1 MGTTEEPVTVTD
13 NHDGQTASFRDKLG
27 VLLPHARRHVGV
39 ISLGLILAL
48 LATTVTLATPLATK
62 HVLDSLGTNA
72 SLSGPVTLLVA
83 LLVVGTIA
91 GLTQSFLLGRLA
103 EHIVLDARRSLIHR
117 FLSSRIEQ
125 VQRFRTG
132 ELVTRVTS
140 DTVLLRSAASSAIVQ
155 FVNGTVS
162 LVGTIAL
169 MAVLDWQLLLTT
181 LASVVVIGALFA
193 VLLPR
198 VGKATEQAQQ
208 AIGNLGAGLE
218 GRLRA
223 LRTVKSSRAEAREIA
238 RVTRHAED
246 SARHSVRSVWYSAL
260 IDATASGGTQLALIV
275 VLGLGAWRVSSGDLA
290 VSTLVAFLLYAL
302 NIVEPIMTLGDAFTS
317 LQTGLAAAARI
328 HETADMVPEDTTATP
343 AVAPVPASPAAPV
356 LALRDVTARYL
367 DAPAPALS
375 EISLEIPRRGHT
387 ALVGPSGAGKTTV
400 LSLLLRLINPVSGHL
415 ELDGRPYDTW
425 SIDEVRSRFAYVEQE
440 TPVIPGTIRDNV
452 LFRADDATDDE
463 AWAALEAVHLAD
475 KVRELP
481 GELEADVMESTLSG
495 GERQRLAVA
504 RALVRTPDILLL
516 DEATAQ
522 LDGITEAAIQQVI
535 EQASATGA
543 VLTIAHRL
551 STVLGA
557 DQIIVLDQ
565 GRIRDRG
572 THPELLARDALYRE
586 FITALRIQTET
597 DQPEASAEA
606 PPS

>member
-1 MGTTEEPVTVTD
+1 MTALD
-13 NHDGQTASFRDKLG
+13 NHAGPAVSLRDKLA

-39 ISLGLILAL
+39 ISLGMILGL
-48 LATTVTLATPLATK
+48 LSTAVTLVTPLATK
-62 HVLDSLGTNA
+62 HVLDSLGTDT
-72 SLSGPVTLLVA
+72 SLSGPVALLVT
-83 LLVVGTIA
+83 LLVVGTLA

-140 DTVLLRSAASSAIVQ
+140 DTVLLRSAASSTIVQ
-155 FVNGTVS
+155 FMNGTVS
-162 LVGTIAL
+162 LIGTIAL

-181 LASVVVIGALFA
+181 LTSVVVIGALFA

-198 VGKATEQAQQ
+198 VGGETKKAQE
-208 AIGNLGAGLE
+208 AIGALGAGLE

-223 LRTVKSSRAEAREIA
+223 LRTVKSSRAEAREIT
-238 RVTRHAED
+238 RVTKHAED
-246 SARHSVRSVWYSAL
+246 SAHHSIRSVWYSAL

-275 VLGLGAWRVSSGDLA
+275 VLGLGAWRVSTGDLA

-328 HETADMVPEDTTATP
+328 HETNCMVPEYTMAAPTSTA
-343 AVAPVPASPAAPV
+343 APASPTAPV
-356 LALRDVTARYL
+356 LALRNVTAHYR
-367 DAPAPALS
+367 DAASPALS
-375 EISLEIPRRGHT
+375 DLTLEVPRCGHT

-400 LSLLLRLINPVSGHL
+400 FSLLLRLIDPVDGHL
-415 ELDGRPYDTW
+415 ELDGRPYDAL

-440 TPVIPGTIRDNV
+440 TPIIPGTIRDNV
-452 LFRADDATDDE
+452 LFRADTATDDE
-463 AWAALEAVHLAD
+463 AWTALEAVRLAD
-475 KVRELP
+475 QIQRLP
-481 GELEADVMESTLSG
+481 EGLDTEIMETTLSG

-504 RALVRTPDILLL
+504 RALVSTPDILLL

-535 EQASATGA
+535 ENFSTTGA
-543 VLTIAHRL
+543 VITIAHRL
-551 STVLGA
+551 STVLDA
-557 DQIIVLDQ
+557 DQIIVLDE

-572 THPELLARDALYRE
+572 THQELLNHDELYRK
-586 FITALRIQTET
+586 FIAALRIHPETE
-597 DQPEASAEA
+597 
-606 PPS
+606 

>member
-1 MGTTEEPVTVTD
+1 MTVTE
-13 NHDGQTASFRDKLG
+13 NHAAPSASLRDKLG

-39 ISLGLILAL
+39 ISLGLILGL
-48 LATTVTLATPLATK
+48 LATAITLVTPLATK
-62 HVLDSLGTNA
+62 HVLDSLGTDS
-72 SLSGPVTLLVA
+72 SLSGPVTLLIT

-91 GLTQSFLLGRLA
+91 GLAQSFLLGRLA

-162 LVGTIAL
+162 LVGTITL

-198 VGKATEQAQQ
+198 VGKAAEQAQE
-208 AIGNLGAGLE
+208 AMGNLGAGLE

-223 LRTVKSSRAEAREIA
+223 LRTVKSSRAETREIA
-238 RVTRHAED
+238 RVTKHAED

-275 VLGLGAWRVSSGDLA
+275 VLGLGAWRVSSGDLS

-328 HETADMVPEDTTATP
+328 HETTDMVPEDTTAAPT
-343 AVAPVPASPAAPV
+343 VAPAPASPAAPV
-356 LALRDVTARYL
+356 LALRDVTAHYL
-367 DAPAPALS
+367 DAPAPALRDVT
-375 EISLEIPRRGHT
+375 LEVPRRGHT

-400 LSLLLRLINPVSGHL
+400 LSLLLRLIKPTGGTL
-415 ELDGRPYDTW
+415 ELDGRPYDSL

-440 TPVIPGTIRDNV
+440 TPIIPGTVRDNV
-452 LFRADDATDDE
+452 LFRSDGATDDE
-463 AWAALEAVHLAD
+463 AWAALDAVRLTEQ
-475 KVRELP
+475 VRRLP
-481 GELEADVMESTLSG
+481 DGLDTEIMDTTLSG

-535 EQASATGA
+535 EQVSTTGA
-543 VLTIAHRL
+543 VITIAHRL

-572 THPELLARDALYRE
+572 THQELLARDDLYRE
-586 FITALRIQTET
+586 FIAALRIH
-597 DQPEASAEA
+597 PEAE
-606 PPS
+606 

>member
-1 MGTTEEPVTVTD
+1 MTATND
-13 NHDGQTASFRDKLG
+13 HDAPSASLRDKLA
-27 VLLPHARRHVGV
+27 VLLPHARRHAGV
-39 ISLGLILAL
+39 ITLGLFLGL
-48 LATTVTLATPLATK
+48 LSTTVTLVAPLATK
-62 HVLDSLGTNA
+62 HVLDSLGTGA
-72 SLSGPVTLLVA
+72 SLNGPVTLLVT
-83 LLVVGTIA
+83 LLVVGTLA
-91 GLTQSFLLGRLA
+91 GLAQSFLLGRLA

-117 FLSSRIEQ
+117 FLSSRLEQ
-125 VQRFRTG
+125 VQRFLTG

-155 FVNGTVS
+155 FANGTVS
-162 LVGTIAL
+162 LIGTIAL

-181 LASVVVIGALFA
+181 LASVVLIGALFA

-198 VGKATEQAQQ
+198 VGKAAGQAQK
-208 AIGNLGAGLE
+208 AIGDLGAGLE

-223 LRTVKSSRAEAREIA
+223 LRTVKSSRAETREIA

-246 SARHSVRSVWYSAL
+246 SARHSIRSVWYSAL

-275 VLGLGAWRVSSGDLA
+275 VLGLGAWRVSTGDLA
-290 VSTLVAFLLYAL
+290 VSTLVAILLYAL

-328 HETADMVPEDTTATP
+328 HETTDMVPEDTTA
-343 AVAPVPASPAAPV
+343 APGSSPAPTSPTAPV
-356 LALRDVTARYL
+356 LALRNVTAHYL
-367 DAPAPALS
+367 DAPAPALRDVT
-375 EISLEIPRRGHT
+375 LEAPRRGHT

-400 LSLLLRLINPVSGHL
+400 LSLLLRLIEPTKGTL
-415 ELDGRPYDTW
+415 ELDGRPYDAL

-440 TPVIPGTIRDNV
+440 TPIIPGTVRENV

-463 AWAALEAVHLAD
+463 AWAALEAVRLAD
-475 KVRELP
+475 QVRQLP
-481 GELEADVMESTLSG
+481 DRLDSEVMETTLSG

-522 LDGITEAAIQQVI
+522 LDGITEAAIQQVV
-535 EQASATGA
+535 EKVSATGA
-543 VLTIAHRL
+543 VITIAHRL

-572 THPELLARDALYRE
+572 THHELLQRDDLYRE
-586 FITALRIQTET
+586 FIEALRIHTE
-597 DQPEASAEA
+597 S
-606 PPS
+606 